1 MKKINSPS
9 NPIIKVVKGLYKK
22 KERWKKRLFLI
33 EGVKI
38 VEECIKWNIEPEY
51 IFFSNDLFKTTGGE
65 RLFNEIK
72 KYDDKLINL
81 PSRLLKDISDTENP
95 QGILAVLNFNN
106 IDFEVILEKKDKFII
121 ILDEIQDPGNMGT
134 IIRTADAFGA
144 SGVVLTP
151 NCVDIYNPK
160 VVRSTMGSLFHIP
173 IAQVEDKIQLIEELK
188 NKHVKIYATSLE
200 SANYVYDI
208 DFRRDFA
215 LVIGNESK
223 GISQQILDLADN
235 IVKIPIM
242 GNAESLN
249 AAIASSIIM
258 YETVR
263 QRS

>member
-1 MKKINSPS
+1 M
-9 NPIIKVVKGLYKK
+9 
-22 KERWKKRLFLI
+22 
-33 EGVKI
+33 
-38 VEECIKWNIEPEY
+38 
-51 IFFSNDLFKTTGGE
+51 
-65 RLFNEIK
+65 
-72 KYDDKLINL
+72 
-81 PSRLLKDISDTENP
+81 
-95 QGILAVLNFNN
+95 
-106 IDFEVILEKKDKFII
+106 ILEKKDKFII

>member
-1 MKKINSPS
+1 
-9 NPIIKVVKGLYKK
+9 VKGLYKK
-22 KERWKKRLFLI
+22 RERWNKKLFLI

-72 KYDDKLINL
+72 KYDHKLINL
-81 PSRLLKDISDTENP
+81 PNRLLKDISDTKNP
-95 QGILAVLNFNN
+95 QGILAVLNFND
-106 IDFEVILEKKDKFII
+106 IDFRVILEKKDKFII